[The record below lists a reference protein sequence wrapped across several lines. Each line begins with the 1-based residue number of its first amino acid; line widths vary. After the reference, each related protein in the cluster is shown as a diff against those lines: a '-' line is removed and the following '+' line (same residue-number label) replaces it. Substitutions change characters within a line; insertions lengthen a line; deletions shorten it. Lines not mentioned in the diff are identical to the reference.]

1 MCIYVRDL
9 TEKEGT
15 KLQQI
20 LRKGTNRT
28 SIRRAQVILMLEQGY
43 KAKEI
48 AESTYLHVVYV
59 RELIRRFNK
68 EGLELLKEKKRPG
81 APVTFTEEIK
91 AEIVEHALSPPKLL
105 GEPYTVWS
113 LEKLRDYLVKTK
125 VVKQLSIEKLRTILK
140 ENNINLD
147 VQKRG
152 KNRTIQHLRVKK
164 TPKTTIQSKT
174 T

>member
-1 MCIYVRDL
+1 MCLYVRDL
-9 TEKEGT
+9 TEKEGE

-20 LRKGTNRT
+20 LRKSTNRT
-28 SIRRAQVILMLEQGY
+28 SIRRAQVILMSEQGY

-81 APVTFTEEIK
+81 APVTFIEEIK
-91 AEIVEHALSPPKLL
+91 AEIVEHALSPLKLL

-140 ENNINLD
+140 ENNINLRRTKTWKESND
-147 VQKRG
+147 PAFKSK
-152 KNRTIQHLRVKK
+152 KNA
-164 TPKTTIQSKT
+164 
-174 T
+174 

>member
-9 TEKEGT
+9 TEKEGE

-20 LRKGTNRT
+20 LRKSTNRT
-28 SIRRAQVILMLEQGY
+28 SIRRAQVILMSEQGY
-43 KAKEI
+43 TAKEI

-125 VVKQLSIEKLRTILK
+125 VIKQLSIEKLRTILK
-140 ENNINLD
+140 ENNINLRRTKTWKESND
-147 VQKRG
+147 PAFKSK
-152 KNRTIQHLRVKK
+152 KNA
-164 TPKTTIQSKT
+164 
-174 T
+174 